1 MTCPQCPTSRVV
13 DPPQVVYRDIF
24 LPQVVEVIHPIEIVN
39 RFHCVPVP
47 KHCYTVTVRDE
58 FPSQLAGTAQVS
70 SAKNRNRSRKR
81 K

>member
-1 MTCPQCPTSRVV
+1 MSCPKCPTSQVV
-13 DPPQVVYRDIF
+13 DPPRVVFRDIF

-47 KHCYTVTVRDE
+47 KHCFTVTVRDE
-58 FPSQLAGTAQVS
+58 FCPPAIGGVAAVSQLPSG
-70 SAKNRNRSRKR
+70 KRRRK